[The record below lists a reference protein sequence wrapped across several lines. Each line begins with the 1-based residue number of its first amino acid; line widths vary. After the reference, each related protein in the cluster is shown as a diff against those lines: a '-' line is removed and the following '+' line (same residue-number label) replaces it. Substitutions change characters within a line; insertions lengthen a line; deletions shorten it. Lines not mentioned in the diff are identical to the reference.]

1 MISSIRG
8 RVLVFVLLAQFL
20 ATTFAVSLAVW
31 YVHRALWSSVDSELQ
46 ARAVTLLALVGQADN
61 NPYALDFDGNQA
73 SVPSGDI
80 FYIADPR
87 GPVLAG
93 SAAWIPDLTRSRQS
107 ASHTWNFQR
116 NGIAYRGKALIEAP
130 ILDQENL
137 NVPQLRANLFYA
149 MPVTRARAQIA
160 QATRAAILAGI
171 SALLVSALLTWW
183 AVGKGMAPLTE
194 FAARADRIQAACA
207 EFELPPGTLRSAE
220 LMPLGRALQSLAA
233 RVRAAFNRERQFLS
247 DAAHELKTAVAIQK
261 STLQLLEQG
270 KPSEAEYREG
280 ITRALEDTARTERLV
295 ADMLLLSAL
304 EHRQNTPDSPGAV
317 RPSSSLEESLQLAV
331 DRLQP
336 LAQMKSVAVDLK
348 ICGAHSVI
356 GKEPDLCLLWMNL
369 IENAVQ
375 HSPASSRVTVEVGD
389 IDGSCLVRIC
399 DHGSGIPGTDLQH
412 VFERFYRSDSSRSR
426 ATGGF
431 GLGLSIAKAVVD
443 AVGGSIQIESE
454 PARGTTVQVTLPIA
468 ADGASPRTI

>member
-20 ATTFAVSLAVW
+20 ATTCAVGLAVW
-31 YVHRALWSSVDSELQ
+31 YVHRALWASVDSELQ
-46 ARAVTLLALVGQADN
+46 ARAVSLLALVGQADN

-73 SVPSGDI
+73 SVPSGDL

-87 GPVLAG
+87 GPVLAE
-93 SAAWIPDLTRSRQS
+93 SAAWIPDLNRARQR

-116 NGIAYRGKALIEAP
+116 NGVTYRGKALIEAP

-149 MPVTRARAQIA
+149 MPVTRAQAQIA
-160 QATRAAILAGI
+160 QATRTAILVGLF
-171 SALLVSALLTWW
+171 ALLVSALLTWW
-183 AVGKGMAPLTE
+183 AVGKGMASLTE
-194 FAARADRIQAACA
+194 LAARADRIQAARA
-207 EFELPPGTLRSAE
+207 EFDLPPGTLRSAE

-233 RVRAAFNRERQFLS
+233 RVRAAFDRERQFLS

-270 KPSEAEYREG
+270 KPSELEYREG
-280 ITRALEDTARTERLV
+280 IARALEDTARTERLV

-304 EHRQNTPDSPGAV
+304 EHRQSSSESPGSN
-317 RPSSSLEESLQLAV
+317 RPSSSLEESLQLAI

-336 LAQMKSVAVDLK
+336 LAQMKSVAIDLK
-348 ICGAHSVI
+348 LDGAHSVI
-356 GKEPDLCLLWMNL
+356 GKESDLSLLWMNL
-369 IENAVQ
+369 IENAIQ
-375 HSPASSRVTVEVGD
+375 HSPTSSRVTVEVDRLSSG
-389 IDGSCLVRIC
+389 CRVRIC
-399 DHGSGIPGTDLQH
+399 DQGTGIPVTDLPH
-412 VFERFYRSDSSRSR
+412 VFERFYRSDSSRAR

-454 PARGTTVQVTLPIA
+454 PARGTTVQVTLPSTS
-468 ADGASPRTI
+468 DQASPRTS